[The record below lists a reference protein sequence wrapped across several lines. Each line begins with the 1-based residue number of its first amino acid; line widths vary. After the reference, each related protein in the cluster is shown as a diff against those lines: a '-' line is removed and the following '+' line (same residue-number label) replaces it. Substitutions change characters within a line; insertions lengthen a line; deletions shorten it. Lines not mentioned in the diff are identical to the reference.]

1 MMPFKTTPEQR
12 LKLAQIVVEMQKG
25 KLDPSFIDNTS
36 ELARVDQGVFD
47 LVDLWHHA
55 KAADRAEILADIQ
68 DSLDDYADAPA
79 APQEKPYIPYD
90 QLGDV
95 ASRVMVEKAKLRTLI
110 DKHGGVSAVANKT
123 GISQPSLSRML
134 NSASIPRRTTLYK
147 IAKAL
152 NLAETD
158 IAMEWTR

>member
-1 MMPFKTTPEQR
+1 MIPFKTTPEQR
-12 LKLAQIVVEMQKG
+12 LKLAQIVVEMQKA
-25 KLDPSFIDNTS
+25 KLDTAFIDSAS

-47 LVDLWHHA
+47 LVELWHQT

-68 DSLDDYADAPA
+68 ESLDDYADAPP

-95 ASRVMVEKAKLRTLI
+95 ASRVMAEKAKLRTLI

-123 GISQPSLSRML
+123 GIPQPSLSRML
-134 NSASIPRRTTLYK
+134 NSASIPRRTTLYR

-152 NLAETD
+152 KLSETD